1 MSSQHGLAL
10 KPLSLSIKKSS
21 KSFVQI
27 NRGRKVN
34 KLKHKKANVNICR
47 PLMSS
52 SLSIPFSNPFL
63 SHYIVLFEGKFDFI
77 ETEMG
82 NDKYEMH
89 LCNHS
94 ESFIVALINQ
104 EEIDGADKA
113 TPV

>member
-1 MSSQHGLAL
+1 MPPAHVVIIINPILEPILIAL
-10 KPLSLSIKKSS
+10 
-21 KSFVQI
+21 
-27 NRGRKVN
+27 
-34 KLKHKKANVNICR
+34 
-47 PLMSS
+47 
-52 SLSIPFSNPFL
+52 
-63 SHYIVLFEGKFDFI
+63 VLFEGKFDFI

>member
-1 MSSQHGLAL
+1 
-10 KPLSLSIKKSS
+10 
-21 KSFVQI
+21 
-27 NRGRKVN
+27 
-34 KLKHKKANVNICR
+34 
-47 PLMSS
+47 
-52 SLSIPFSNPFL
+52 
-63 SHYIVLFEGKFDFI
+63 
-77 ETEMG
+77 MG